1 MDLLDFVMLFLAT
14 GALVNAWMHKDGI
27 FEGLRDAISAWGE
40 PRHETPT
47 LRDKMRNSSA
57 RLLNCRVCL
66 TYHAAFWLIVLFY
79 VPSHL
84 WLSPPWA
91 TIWRLPVW
99 ALAATR
105 LSLLVGTFT
114 ACLPIEDDPEND

>member
-1 MDLLDFVMLFLAT
+1 MDLLDFVVLFLAT

-27 FEGLRDAISAWGE
+27 FEELRDAISAWGE
-40 PRHETPT
+40 PRHETST
-47 LRDKMRNSSA
+47 LRDKMRNCFA

-66 TYHAAFWLIVLFY
+66 TYHTAFWLIVLFY

-91 TIWRLPVW
+91 VVWFLPVY

-105 LSLLVGTFT
+105 LSLLIGSLT
-114 ACLPIEDDPEND
+114 AALPIEDDPEND